1 MLKQENVIGTQVGL
15 FSLSSERSSSI

>member
-15 FSLSSERSSSI
+15 FSLSSERSCSI